1 MSDTPADNTTQTTQ
15 TAENTGT
22 ENTGTEN
29 TGAEQ
34 TSTSTSTS
42 TEAKPKKGES
52 KAAKAAK
59 DNREWIVAVHGR
71 MLHLHT
77 NVWFDADP
85 KRHELDDFVKAQ
97 LEAGKLAIYTE

>member
-1 MSDTPADNTTQTTQ
+1 MSDTPADNTTQT
-15 TAENTGT
+15 A

-34 TSTSTSTS
+34 TSTSTPTSTS

-52 KAAKAAK
+52 KSAKAAK

-85 KRHELDDFVKAQ
+85 KRHEVDDFVKAQ